1 MKLDLGKLALT
12 RMTREGT
19 LSFFLTKNRTGIFF
33 KKEKKKKDYVSLLLS
48 AGIDMTLLKQIPPV
62 LAHSESKAKYLKIS
76 LYLERA

>member
-19 LSFFLTKNRTGIFF
+19 LSFFLTKNLTGIFL
-33 KKEKKKKDYVSLLLS
+33 KKDYVSLVLS

>member
-1 MKLDLGKLALT
+1 
-12 RMTREGT
+12 MTREGT
-19 LSFFLTKNRTGIFF
+19 LSFFLTKNLTGIFF
-33 KKEKKKKDYVSLLLS
+33 KKKKEKKKDYVSLLLS